1 MDWEVI
7 KQSPIFKDLEEDE
20 LEQVAEICE
29 VQELKFD
36 EYIFR
41 EGDEG
46 DRLYIISKGEV
57 RISRDVPGTGEE
69 AIAILKQGACFGEM
83 AVLDPSERSTDAISN
98 SRCTLLSIS
107 RSDFELLL
115 DSDRNLAH
123 KLLWSV
129 VRLLCQRLRV
139 TNDNLQSILVMAMF

>member
-7 KQSPIFKDLEEDE
+7 KQSAIFRDLEEDE

-115 DSDRNLAH
+115 DSDRDLAH

>member
-7 KQSPIFKDLEEDE
+7 KQSAIFKDLEEDE

-69 AIAILKQGACFGEM
+69 AIVILKKGACFGEM

>member
-7 KQSPIFKDLEEDE
+7 KQSAIFRDLEEDE

-69 AIAILKQGACFGEM
+69 AIAILKKGACFGEM

>member
-7 KQSPIFKDLEEDE
+7 KQSAIFKDLEEDE

>member
-7 KQSPIFKDLEEDE
+7 KQSAIFKDLEEDE

-115 DSDRNLAH
+115 DSDRDLAH